1 MGVEDIFGEKNIEN
15 IYRKIDSIYM
25 KKVNDAN
32 IDERHFLRER
42 INTVMNANR
51 FTPFGGR
58 RVGTKN
64 RTATASNQILSHRV
78 LNY

>member
-1 MGVEDIFGEKNIEN
+1 LEN
-15 IYRKIDSIYM
+15 VYRKIDSIYM
-25 KKVNDAN
+25 KKANDDN

-42 INTVMNANR
+42 INNVMNANR

-58 RVGTKN
+58 RIGPKN
-64 RTATASNQILSHRV
+64 RTVSNTSEILSHRA